1 MKTKGRSWKERI
13 CALLLALAMV
23 LTGMLPGST
32 ATAEAAWG
40 DPVDVEF
47 KAIDS
52 ATGSELTDLTVI
64 VKDSEEQEVGRIVFP
79 NEENINTV
87 SLTEGEE
94 YSFEAIKTG
103 YENASGEFTVES
115 EKMDPVKINMAM
127 SDIQIEQTGVI
138 QYIGDSCQMTVKNP
152 VAGAVYAWQSDNTE
166 AVVVNENGQVTAV
179 GSGSARITA
188 SYNGKV
194 SNSILVASARISTA
208 IGLELN
214 AVPDGNNDIESVT
227 CKVVGLPADATGT
240 IKFTVGQ
247 EIQYVDVVSGT
258 AEWTYYDQDALIG
271 DVTFVAEYSG
281 DWKYEGSSVPATLK
295 GLYRTYELIFTDKTN
310 SETTPRLFTNDME
323 ASEEGVSFNI
333 EVDADSE
340 KGRKL
345 SYFSS
350 NEDIVRVDEETGKAT
365 IVGNGAA
372 YITVK
377 AAQNGYYLP
386 SEKNYFIYSQK
397 VLDISETAIST
408 TPITERTYNGS
419 TEVKVAGSISQT
431 DLENLG
437 IYTGDLDTTKGL
449 SLEFTGDIEGKDV
462 KDTPYDKVTIKSIDK
477 ISGTTL
483 AGEEISLS
491 NRIECTNYEGTEL
504 GASIKVVKRTVYL
517 GTENFTIFYG
527 DNVRKA
533 LRNQEGMVYA
543 IDGELSGEDTGIVPG
558 DVVDMSAFRAT
569 VLLPIYNVDVHESI
583 IKPNMNSVQDTTN
596 YHFVASQNNETL
608 GDQYLGSLT
617 VISKKLTLKQI
628 LDSINLYVE
637 GGSLYTDENGNTW
650 ISGGT
655 LKASFKNSESSTDEA
670 DAISSYYDKI
680 ILTVGRRDYNLC
692 EEGFAAGD
700 NTVKIDGKLSLQT
713 NGWPPNSTPERSWS
727 FTVDQTDPDFVFGD
741 WAGKTKV
748 SDTLFSAITFNNYQN
763 TEYSIANVEWNDED
777 KADQATG
784 TETVKQ
790 SGVKDWKYYV
800 YKVDS
805 DEQLNEE
812 NIHKVIESA
821 DWIDTTE
828 DTDSIP
834 VVTGKNGQLD
844 SVQGNYVV
852 LVKITDNVNNTAVY
866 SSNGLILDVT
876 EPTVSIT
883 QEDGTPFVSDTY
895 YSDPISYKIA
905 LTDGNISS
913 GLERVEIRL
922 FVGDEEKECKKIQL
936 DEKYVDSSS
945 ETGYTL
951 DEIYDEET
959 GLNSYDIFGE
969 IKEEYCDSNNLRIEV
984 TAYDQA
990 WNADRPD
997 QNCVT
1002 VSQALKCDL
1011 TKPEITV
1018 SYNNDTDV
1026 KNGKYFKSDR
1036 VMTIKYKEKNFI
1048 ASGITFDVKAAA
1060 DLDSVTLVKDVTL
1073 DELSDYGIKV
1083 GEKIEDNQSDRTWET
1098 YDNKRINT
1106 LTLTF
1111 NKDNEYYIVPHCA
1124 DRAGNRED
1132 PDAVDYNIH
1141 KDVDKETAKI
1151 IKNEFVIDKTAPE
1164 ISVSYTDGVEFTPL
1178 TYQPAEGEGVYR
1190 TKAVRATVTI
1200 DEKNFWLENE
1210 NGEKEFNN
1218 QWNFDGTNGV
1228 NAKNENV
1235 DAVKSQDYL
1244 TTASENISSNWGSA
1258 NEIRTNSE
1266 FLFLTD
1272 ANYTFTF
1279 TYTDLA
1285 GNEAVYDPNY
1295 FTVDQT
1301 NPTGTINLDG
1311 DGEGAPDIPVWLESF
1326 LDVIS
1331 FNIFRNHDYEVKF
1344 DSEDETSGIKSI
1356 EYYKSRMPLA
1366 DENQVT
1372 SMNTWN
1378 LLGVQGTQAEKT
1390 GSFTVSPDEQFVV
1403 YAKLTDYAGHVTYLY
1418 PSRGAVAD
1426 NTKPVITITNL
1437 STPRNG
1443 IYKDDVT
1450 LHVDVTDPTNG
1461 NTYSG
1466 IESLW
1471 YEVTATGNVNE
1482 SETTTLMNNSNNR
1495 VQSHQNWSG
1504 NIVIPADRYNSN
1516 DVRVTVHAVDFS
1528 GNRYDSETVQLSID
1542 NTDPTI
1548 QVTYDLN
1555 SPLNE
1560 RYYNATRTATVTVTE
1575 RNFDESAVRFNI
1587 TNTDGTMPSIS
1598 GWSHSADSG
1607 VSDNATHTCYV
1618 TFAADGDYT
1627 LTLNTT
1633 DLAGNDSHYTQVDD
1647 FTIDQTDPTIQVSY
1661 DNNSDAENGY
1671 FNAERTATIT
1681 VNEHN
1686 FNAAEVNAVITAR
1699 LQGTGVSA
1707 PGLGSWSTRGDVHT
1721 TTVNFSADADYTF
1734 DIDYTDLAG
1743 NAAADYQGDT
1753 FTVDQTVPEVEFFD
1767 IVDKSANKDMV
1778 APGVSY
1784 SDINYS
1790 ENGVKLTLKG
1800 AKHDERELTGTRT
1813 GIANGESIKMDDF
1826 ARTKENDDLYTLTA
1840 AITDKAGNVTEQS
1853 VTFSVNRFG
1862 SVYVFSDDT
1871 EKLLDDYYAK
1881 EEQDLV
1887 VTEINVDTLVNNGIS
1902 YGRDG
1907 ELVNLEKGSDYTV
1920 RESGSDVSW
1929 KEYQY
1934 TIDKKNFEEEGHY
1947 TVTIDSED
1955 RATNVQNNK
1964 VKDSDIEFVIDKT
1977 APSVVITG
1985 VENGEQYRAD
1995 SRDMTVNVAD
2005 NMAMGTVDIYLGDG
2019 ITPDKSYKASEIER
2033 TGGALTYT
2041 IGNADEFQDVR
2052 AVARDAA
2059 GNEAETEGISVLVTS
2074 NLLIQYVNNTPLL
2087 VGSIIVVL
2095 LIAGGACWYFLIF
2108 KKKKNEQA
2116 K

>member
-596 YHFVASQNNETL
+596 YHFVASQDNETL
-608 GDQYLGSLT
+608 GEQYLGSLT

-828 DTDSIP
+828 TTDSIP

-883 QEDGTPFVSDTY
+883 QEDGTPFDPDTY
-895 YSDPISYKIA
+895 YKDDVSYKVTV
-905 LTDGNISS
+905 TDGNVTS

-922 FVGDEEKECKKIQL
+922 FDGED
-936 DEKYVDSSS
+936 
-945 ETGYTL
+945 
-951 DEIYDEET
+951 
-959 GLNSYDIFGE
+959 E
-969 IKEEYCDSNNLRIEV
+969 IKEEYREVQIDENYVDNSSSEGYTLTEIADELSSYTIEGTISKKYDSNNLRLVV

-990 WNADRPD
+990 WDKERPKENCLTEE
-997 QNCVT
+997 QNIKIDST
-1002 VSQALKCDL
+1002 A
-1011 TKPEITV
+1011 PIITV

-1026 KNGKYFKSDR
+1026 KNNKYFNSDR
-1036 VMTIKYKEKNFI
+1036 VMTLEYNERNFDVN
-1048 ASGITFDVKAAA
+1048 GITFDLKAAA
-1060 DLDSVTLVKDVTL
+1060 DLDSVALEEDVTL
-1073 DELSDYGIKV
+1073 DALSDYGIKV
-1083 GEKIEDNQSDRTWET
+1083 GEEIEDNQSDRTWET
-1098 YDNKRINT
+1098 YDNDRVNT

-1111 NKDNEYYIVPHCA
+1111 EKDNEYYIVPHCA
-1124 DRAGNRED
+1124 DKARNEAD
-1132 PDAVDYNIH
+1132 PEEVKYIIDENVDE
-1141 KDVDKETAKI
+1141 ETAET

-1164 ISVSYTDGVEFTPL
+1164 ISVSYTDGAEFTPL

-1686 FNAAEVNAVITAR
+1686 FNAAEVNAAITAR

-1753 FTVDQTVPEVEFFD
+1753 FTIDQTAPEVEFFD

-1778 APGVSY
+1778 APGVTY

-1790 ENGVKLTLKG
+1790 ENGVKLMLKG
-1800 AKHDERELTGTRT
+1800 AKHDEKELTGTRT

>member
-32 ATAEAAWG
+32 AKAEAAWG

-323 ASEEGVSFNI
+323 ASEKGVSFNI
-333 EVDADSE
+333 EVEADSE

-596 YHFVASQNNETL
+596 YHFVASQDNETL

-670 DAISSYYDKI
+670 DAISSYYDNI

-777 KADQATG
+777 KADQVTG
-784 TETVKQ
+784 TETVRQ

-812 NIHKVIESA
+812 NIHTVIESA

-828 DTDSIP
+828 TTDSIP

-883 QEDGTPFVSDTY
+883 QEDGTPFDPDTY
-895 YSDPISYKIA
+895 YKDDVSYKVTV
-905 LTDGNISS
+905 TDGNVTS

-922 FVGDEEKECKKIQL
+922 FDGEDEIKEEYREVQI
-936 DEKYVDSSS
+936 DENYVDSSS
-945 ETGYTL
+945 SEGYTL
-951 DEIYDEET
+951 TEIADE
-959 GLNSYDIFGE
+959 LSSYTIEGT
-969 IKEEYCDSNNLRIEV
+969 ISKKYDSNNLRLVV

-990 WNADRPD
+990 WDKERPKENCLTEE
-997 QNCVT
+997 QNIKIDST
-1002 VSQALKCDL
+1002 A
-1011 TKPEITV
+1011 PIITV

-1026 KNGKYFKSDR
+1026 KNNKYFNSDR
-1036 VMTIKYKEKNFI
+1036 VMTLEYNERNFDVN
-1048 ASGITFDVKAAA
+1048 GITFDLKAAA
-1060 DLDSVTLVKDVTL
+1060 DLDSVALEEDVTL
-1073 DELSDYGIKV
+1073 DALSDYGIKV
-1083 GEKIEDNQSDRTWET
+1083 GEEIEDNQSDRTWET
-1098 YDNKRINT
+1098 YDNDRVNT

-1111 NKDNEYYIVPHCA
+1111 EKDNEYYIVPHCA
-1124 DRAGNRED
+1124 DKARNEAD
-1132 PDAVDYNIH
+1132 PEEVKYIIDENVDE
-1141 KDVDKETAKI
+1141 ETAET

-1164 ISVSYTDGVEFTPL
+1164 ISVSYTDGAEFTPL

-1311 DGEGAPDIPVWLESF
+1311 DGEDAPDIPVWLESF

-2005 NMAMGTVDIYLGDG
+2005 NMAMGTVDVYRGDG

-2087 VGSIIVVL
+2087 VGSIIVIL

>member
-32 ATAEAAWG
+32 AKAEAAWG

-323 ASEEGVSFNI
+323 ASEKGVSFNI
-333 EVDADSE
+333 EVEADSE

-596 YHFVASQNNETL
+596 YHFVASQDNETL

-670 DAISSYYDKI
+670 DAISSYYDNI

-741 WAGKTKV
+741 WAGKAKV

-777 KADQATG
+777 KADQVTG
-784 TETVKQ
+784 TETVRQ

-812 NIHKVIESA
+812 NIHTVIESA

-828 DTDSIP
+828 TTDSIP

-883 QEDGTPFVSDTY
+883 QEDGTPFDPDTY
-895 YSDPISYKIA
+895 YKDDVSYKVTV
-905 LTDGNISS
+905 TDGNVTS

-922 FVGDEEKECKKIQL
+922 FDGEDEIKEEYREVQI
-936 DEKYVDSSS
+936 DENYVDSSS
-945 ETGYTL
+945 SEGYTL
-951 DEIYDEET
+951 TEIADE
-959 GLNSYDIFGE
+959 LSSYTIEGT
-969 IKEEYCDSNNLRIEV
+969 ISKKYDSNNLRLVV

-990 WNADRPD
+990 WDKERPKENCLTEE
-997 QNCVT
+997 QNIKIDST
-1002 VSQALKCDL
+1002 A
-1011 TKPEITV
+1011 PIITV

-1026 KNGKYFKSDR
+1026 KNNKYFNSDR
-1036 VMTIKYKEKNFI
+1036 VMTLEYNERNFDVN
-1048 ASGITFDVKAAA
+1048 GITFDLKAAA
-1060 DLDSVTLVKDVTL
+1060 DLDSVALEEDVTL
-1073 DELSDYGIKV
+1073 DALSDYGIKV
-1083 GEKIEDNQSDRTWET
+1083 GEEIEDNQSDRTWET
-1098 YDNKRINT
+1098 YDNDRVNT

-1111 NKDNEYYIVPHCA
+1111 EKDNEYYIVPHCA
-1124 DRAGNRED
+1124 DKARNEAD
-1132 PDAVDYNIH
+1132 PEEVKYIIDENVDE
-1141 KDVDKETAKI
+1141 ETAET

-1164 ISVSYTDGVEFTPL
+1164 ISVSYTDGAEFTPL

-1311 DGEGAPDIPVWLESF
+1311 DGEDAPDIPVWLESF

-2005 NMAMGTVDIYLGDG
+2005 NMAMGTVDVYRGDG

-2087 VGSIIVVL
+2087 VGSIIVIL

>member
-32 ATAEAAWG
+32 AKAEAAWG

-323 ASEEGVSFNI
+323 ASEKGVSFNI
-333 EVDADSE
+333 EVEADSE

-596 YHFVASQNNETL
+596 YHFVASQDNETL
-608 GDQYLGSLT
+608 GEQYLGSLT

-670 DAISSYYDKI
+670 DAISSYYDNI

-777 KADQATG
+777 KADQVTG
-784 TETVKQ
+784 TETVRQ

-812 NIHKVIESA
+812 NIHTVIESA

-828 DTDSIP
+828 TTDSIP

-883 QEDGTPFVSDTY
+883 QEDGTPFDPDTY
-895 YSDPISYKIA
+895 YKDDVSYKVTV
-905 LTDGNISS
+905 TDGNVTS

-922 FVGDEEKECKKIQL
+922 FDGEDEIKEEYREVQI
-936 DEKYVDSSS
+936 DENYVDSSS
-945 ETGYTL
+945 SEGYTL
-951 DEIYDEET
+951 TEIADE
-959 GLNSYDIFGE
+959 LSSYTIEGT
-969 IKEEYCDSNNLRIEV
+969 ISKKYDSNNLRLVV

-990 WNADRPD
+990 WDKERPKENCLTEE
-997 QNCVT
+997 QNIKIDST
-1002 VSQALKCDL
+1002 A
-1011 TKPEITV
+1011 PIITV

-1026 KNGKYFKSDR
+1026 KNNKYFNSDR
-1036 VMTIKYKEKNFI
+1036 VMTLEYNERNFDVN
-1048 ASGITFDVKAAA
+1048 GITFDLKAAA
-1060 DLDSVTLVKDVTL
+1060 DLDSVALEEDVTL
-1073 DELSDYGIKV
+1073 DALSDYGIKV
-1083 GEKIEDNQSDRTWET
+1083 GEEIEDNQSDRTWET
-1098 YDNKRINT
+1098 YDNDRVNT

-1111 NKDNEYYIVPHCA
+1111 EKDNEYYIVPHCA
-1124 DRAGNRED
+1124 DKARNEAD
-1132 PDAVDYNIH
+1132 PEEVKYIIDENVDE
-1141 KDVDKETAKI
+1141 ETAET

>member
-1 MKTKGRSWKERI
+1 MKTQGRSWKERI
-13 CALLLALAMV
+13 CALLLAMAMV
-23 LTGMLPGST
+23 LTGMLPGSA

-103 YENASGEFTVES
+103 YEKRTGKFTVES
-115 EKMDPVKINMAM
+115 EKMDPVKIDMAM

-152 VAGAVYAWQSDNTE
+152 VAGAAYAWQSDNTE
-166 AVVVNENGQVTAV
+166 AIVVNENGLVTAV
-179 GSGSARITA
+179 GSGVARITA

-194 SNSILVASARISTA
+194 SNSIQVASARISTA
-208 IGLELN
+208 ISLDLN

-227 CKVVGLPADATGT
+227 CTVVGLPADATGT

-247 EIQYVDVVSGT
+247 EIQYVDIVSGT
-258 AEWTYYDQDALIG
+258 AEWTYRDKDALIG
-271 DVTFVAEYSG
+271 DVTFVAEYTG

-333 EVDADSE
+333 EVEADSE

-386 SEKNYFIYSQK
+386 SEKNYYIYSQK

-419 TEVKVAGSISQT
+419 TEVKVTGSISQT

-449 SLEFTGDIEGKDV
+449 SLELTGDIEGKDV
-462 KDTPYDKVTIKSIDK
+462 KDTPYDKVTVKSIDK

-491 NRIECTNYEGTEL
+491 SRVECTNYEGTEL
-504 GASIKVVKRTVYL
+504 GASINVVKRTVYL
-517 GTENFTIFYG
+517 GTEDFTIFYG
-527 DNVRKA
+527 DNVKKA

-543 IDGELSGEDTGIVPG
+543 IGGELTGENTGIVPG
-558 DVVDMSAFRAT
+558 DIVDMSAFRAT
-569 VLLPIYNVDVHESI
+569 VSWPIYNVDVHESI

-596 YHFVASQNNETL
+596 YHFVASQDNEAL

-617 VISKKLTLKQI
+617 VISKELTLKQI

-637 GGSLYTDENGNTW
+637 GGSLYTDEKGNTW
-650 ISGGT
+650 ISDGT
-655 LKASFKNSESSTDEA
+655 LKASFKTSESSTDEA
-670 DAISSYYDKI
+670 DVISSYYDKI

-692 EEGFAAGD
+692 EEGFTAGD

-713 NGWPPNSTPERSWS
+713 NGWPPNSTKERSWS

-748 SDTLFSAITFNNYQN
+748 SDTWFSAITFNNYQN
-763 TEYSIANVEWNDED
+763 TEYSIENVEWNDED
-777 KADQATG
+777 KADQVTG
-784 TETVKQ
+784 TETVRQ

-812 NIHKVIESA
+812 NIHTVIESA

-828 DTDSIP
+828 TTDSIP

-883 QEDGTPFVSDTY
+883 QEDGMPFDPDTY
-895 YSDPISYKIA
+895 YKDDVSYKVTV
-905 LTDGNISS
+905 TDGNVTS

-922 FVGDEEKECKKIQL
+922 FDGEDEIKEEYREVQI
-936 DEKYVDSSS
+936 DENYVDSSS
-945 ETGYTL
+945 SEGYTL
-951 DEIYDEET
+951 TEIADE
-959 GLNSYDIFGE
+959 LSSYTIEGT
-969 IKEEYCDSNNLRIEV
+969 ISKKYDSNNLRLVV

-990 WNADRPD
+990 WDKERPKENCLTEE
-997 QNCVT
+997 QNIKIDST
-1002 VSQALKCDL
+1002 A
-1011 TKPEITV
+1011 PIITV

-1026 KNGKYFKSDR
+1026 KNNKYFNSDR
-1036 VMTIKYKEKNFI
+1036 VMTLEYNERNFDVN
-1048 ASGITFDVKAAA
+1048 GITFDLKAAA
-1060 DLDSVTLVKDVTL
+1060 DLDSVALEEDVTL
-1073 DELSDYGIKV
+1073 DALSDYGIKV
-1083 GEKIEDNQSDRTWET
+1083 GEEIEDNQSDRTWET
-1098 YDNKRINT
+1098 YDNDRVNT

-1111 NKDNEYYIVPHCA
+1111 EKDNEYYIVPHCA
-1124 DRAGNRED
+1124 DKARNEAD
-1132 PDAVDYNIH
+1132 PEEVKYIIDENVDE
-1141 KDVDKETAKI
+1141 ETAET

-1164 ISVSYTDGVEFTPL
+1164 ISVSYTDGAEFTPL

-1272 ANYTFTF
+1272 ANYTFAF

-1331 FNIFRNHDYEVKF
+1331 FNI
-1344 DSEDETSGIKSI
+1344 
-1356 EYYKSRMPLA
+1356 
-1366 DENQVT
+1366 Q
-1372 SMNTWN
+1372 
-1378 LLGVQGTQAEKT
+1378 
-1390 GSFTVSPDEQFVV
+1390 
-1403 YAKLTDYAGHVTYLY
+1403 
-1418 PSRGAVAD
+1418 
-1426 NTKPVITITNL
+1426 
-1437 STPRNG
+1437 
-1443 IYKDDVT
+1443 
-1450 LHVDVTDPTNG
+1450 
-1461 NTYSG
+1461 
-1466 IESLW
+1466 
-1471 YEVTATGNVNE
+1471 
-1482 SETTTLMNNSNNR
+1482 
-1495 VQSHQNWSG
+1495 
-1504 NIVIPADRYNSN
+1504 
-1516 DVRVTVHAVDFS
+1516 
-1528 GNRYDSETVQLSID
+1528 
-1542 NTDPTI
+1542 
-1548 QVTYDLN
+1548 
-1555 SPLNE
+1555 
-1560 RYYNATRTATVTVTE
+1560 
-1575 RNFDESAVRFNI
+1575 
-1587 TNTDGTMPSIS
+1587 
-1598 GWSHSADSG
+1598 
-1607 VSDNATHTCYV
+1607 
-1618 TFAADGDYT
+1618 
-1627 LTLNTT
+1627 
-1633 DLAGNDSHYTQVDD
+1633 NDSSHCM
-1647 FTIDQTDPTIQVSY
+1647 I
-1661 DNNSDAENGY
+1661 
-1671 FNAERTATIT
+1671 
-1681 VNEHN
+1681 
-1686 FNAAEVNAVITAR
+1686 
-1699 LQGTGVSA
+1699 
-1707 PGLGSWSTRGDVHT
+1707 
-1721 TTVNFSADADYTF
+1721 
-1734 DIDYTDLAG
+1734 
-1743 NAAADYQGDT
+1743 
-1753 FTVDQTVPEVEFFD
+1753 
-1767 IVDKSANKDMV
+1767 
-1778 APGVSY
+1778 
-1784 SDINYS
+1784 
-1790 ENGVKLTLKG
+1790 
-1800 AKHDERELTGTRT
+1800 
-1813 GIANGESIKMDDF
+1813 
-1826 ARTKENDDLYTLTA
+1826 
-1840 AITDKAGNVTEQS
+1840 QS
-1853 VTFSVNRFG
+1853 V
-1862 SVYVFSDDT
+1862 
-1871 EKLLDDYYAK
+1871 
-1881 EEQDLV
+1881 
-1887 VTEINVDTLVNNGIS
+1887 INVMK
-1902 YGRDG
+1902 R
-1907 ELVNLEKGSDYTV
+1907 
-1920 RESGSDVSW
+1920 
-1929 KEYQY
+1929 
-1934 TIDKKNFEEEGHY
+1934 
-1947 TVTIDSED
+1947 
-1955 RATNVQNNK
+1955 
-1964 VKDSDIEFVIDKT
+1964 
-1977 APSVVITG
+1977 
-1985 VENGEQYRAD
+1985 
-1995 SRDMTVNVAD
+1995 SR
-2005 NMAMGTVDIYLGDG
+2005 
-2019 ITPDKSYKASEIER
+2019 
-2033 TGGALTYT
+2033 
-2041 IGNADEFQDVR
+2041 
-2052 AVARDAA
+2052 
-2059 GNEAETEGISVLVTS
+2059 
-2074 NLLIQYVNNTPLL
+2074 
-2087 VGSIIVVL
+2087 
-2095 LIAGGACWYFLIF
+2095 
-2108 KKKKNEQA
+2108 
-2116 K
+2116 

>member
-1 MKTKGRSWKERI
+1 MR
-13 CALLLALAMV
+13 
-23 LTGMLPGST
+23 
-32 ATAEAAWG
+32 
-40 DPVDVEF
+40 
-47 KAIDS
+47 
-52 ATGSELTDLTVI
+52 
-64 VKDSEEQEVGRIVFP
+64 
-79 NEENINTV
+79 
-87 SLTEGEE
+87 
-94 YSFEAIKTG
+94 
-103 YENASGEFTVES
+103 
-115 EKMDPVKINMAM
+115 
-127 SDIQIEQTGVI
+127 
-138 QYIGDSCQMTVKNP
+138 
-152 VAGAVYAWQSDNTE
+152 
-166 AVVVNENGQVTAV
+166 ENGT
-179 GSGSARITA
+179 
-188 SYNGKV
+188 
-194 SNSILVASARISTA
+194 
-208 IGLELN
+208 LE
-214 AVPDGNNDIESVT
+214 I
-227 CKVVGLPADATGT
+227 ADMP
-240 IKFTVGQ
+240 
-247 EIQYVDVVSGT
+247 EP
-258 AEWTYYDQDALIG
+258 
-271 DVTFVAEYSG
+271 EYRS
-281 DWKYEGSSVPATLK
+281 
-295 GLYRTYELIFTDKTN
+295 R
-310 SETTPRLFTNDME
+310 TTPRLFTNDME

-333 EVDADSE
+333 EVEADSE

-386 SEKNYFIYSQK
+386 SEKNYYIYSQK
-397 VLDISETAIST
+397 ALDISETAIST

-419 TEVKVAGSISQT
+419 TEVKVTGSISQT

-449 SLEFTGDIEGKDV
+449 SLELTGDIEGKDV
-462 KDTPYDKVTIKSIDK
+462 KDTPYDKVTVKSIDK

-491 NRIECTNYEGTEL
+491 SRVECTNYEGTEL
-504 GASIKVVKRTVYL
+504 GASINVVKRTVYL
-517 GTENFTIFYG
+517 GTEDFTIFYG
-527 DNVRKA
+527 DNVKKA

-543 IDGELSGEDTGIVPG
+543 IGGELTGENTGIVPG
-558 DVVDMSAFRAT
+558 DIVDMSAFRAT
-569 VLLPIYNVDVHESI
+569 VSWPIYNVDVHESI

-596 YHFVASQNNETL
+596 YHFVASQDNEAL
-608 GDQYLGSLT
+608 GDQYLGNLT
-617 VISKKLTLKQI
+617 VISKELTLKQI

-637 GGSLYTDENGNTW
+637 GGSLYTDEKGNTW
-650 ISGGT
+650 ISDGT
-655 LKASFKNSESSTDEA
+655 LKASFKTSESSTDEA
-670 DAISSYYDKI
+670 DVISSYYDKI

-692 EEGFAAGD
+692 EEGFTAGD

-713 NGWPPNSTPERSWS
+713 NGWPPNSTKERSWS

-748 SDTLFSAITFNNYQN
+748 SDTWFSAITFNNYQN
-763 TEYSIANVEWNDED
+763 TEYAIENVEWNDED
-777 KADQATG
+777 KADQVTG

-812 NIHKVIESA
+812 NIHTVIESA

-883 QEDGTPFVSDTY
+883 QEDGTPFDPDTY
-895 YSDPISYKIA
+895 YKDDVSYKVTV
-905 LTDGNISS
+905 TDGNVTS

-922 FVGDEEKECKKIQL
+922 FDGEDEIKEEYREVQI
-936 DEKYVDSSS
+936 DENYVDSSS
-945 ETGYTL
+945 SEGYTL
-951 DEIYDEET
+951 TEIADE
-959 GLNSYDIFGE
+959 LSSYTIEGT
-969 IKEEYCDSNNLRIEV
+969 ISKKYDSNNLRLVV

-990 WNADRPD
+990 WDKERPKENCLTEE
-997 QNCVT
+997 QNIKIDST
-1002 VSQALKCDL
+1002 A
-1011 TKPEITV
+1011 PIITV

-1026 KNGKYFKSDR
+1026 KNNKYFNSDR
-1036 VMTIKYKEKNFI
+1036 VMTLEYNERNFDVN
-1048 ASGITFDVKAAA
+1048 GITFDLKAAA
-1060 DLDSVTLVKDVTL
+1060 DLDSVALEEDVTL
-1073 DELSDYGIKV
+1073 DALSDYGIKV
-1083 GEKIEDNQSDRTWET
+1083 GEEIEDNQSDRTWET
-1098 YDNKRINT
+1098 YDNDRVNT

-1111 NKDNEYYIVPHCA
+1111 EKDNEYYIVPHCA
-1124 DRAGNRED
+1124 DKARNEAD
-1132 PDAVDYNIH
+1132 PEEVKYIIDENVDE
-1141 KDVDKETAKI
+1141 ETAET

-1164 ISVSYTDGVEFTPL
+1164 ISVSYTDGAEFTPL

-1258 NEIRTNSE
+1258 NAIRTNSE

-1450 LHVDVTDPTNG
+1450 LHVEVTDPTNG

-1471 YEVTATGNVNE
+1471 YEVAATGNVNDG
-1482 SETTTLMNNSNNR
+1482 ETTWLMDNSDNR

-1504 NIVIPADRYNSN
+1504 NIVIPADKYNSN
-1516 DVRVTVHAVDFS
+1516 DVRVTVHAVDFA
-1528 GNRYDSETVQLSID
+1528 GNPYDSETVQLSID

-1686 FNAAEVNAVITAR
+1686 FNAAEVNAAITAR

-1753 FTVDQTVPEVEFFD
+1753 FTIDQTVPEVEFFD

-1778 APGVSY
+1778 APGVTY

-1800 AKHDERELTGTRT
+1800 AKHDEKELTGTRT

-1929 KEYQY
+1929 KEYLY
-1934 TIDKKNFEEEGHY
+1934 SNHRFRRPRDK
-1947 TVTIDSED
+1947 
-1955 RATNVQNNK
+1955 
-1964 VKDSDIEFVIDKT
+1964 
-1977 APSVVITG
+1977 
-1985 VENGEQYRAD
+1985 
-1995 SRDMTVNVAD
+1995 
-2005 NMAMGTVDIYLGDG
+2005 
-2019 ITPDKSYKASEIER
+2019 R
-2033 TGGALTYT
+2033 T
-2041 IGNADEFQDVR
+2041 E
-2052 AVARDAA
+2052 
-2059 GNEAETEGISVLVTS
+2059 
-2074 NLLIQYVNNTPLL
+2074 
-2087 VGSIIVVL
+2087 
-2095 LIAGGACWYFLIF
+2095 
-2108 KKKKNEQA
+2108 
-2116 K
+2116 

>member
-32 ATAEAAWG
+32 AKAEAAWG

-596 YHFVASQNNETL
+596 YHFVASQDNETL

-883 QEDGTPFVSDTY
+883 QEDGTPFDPDTY
-895 YSDPISYKIA
+895 YKDDVSYKVTV
-905 LTDGNISS
+905 TDGNVTS

-922 FVGDEEKECKKIQL
+922 FDGEDEIKEEYREVQI
-936 DEKYVDSSS
+936 DENYVDSSS
-945 ETGYTL
+945 SEGYTL
-951 DEIYDEET
+951 TEIADE
-959 GLNSYDIFGE
+959 LSSYTIEGT
-969 IKEEYCDSNNLRIEV
+969 ISKKYDSNNLRLVV

-990 WNADRPD
+990 WDKERPKENCLTEE
-997 QNCVT
+997 QNIKIDST
-1002 VSQALKCDL
+1002 A
-1011 TKPEITV
+1011 PIITV

-1026 KNGKYFKSDR
+1026 KNNKYFNSDR
-1036 VMTIKYKEKNFI
+1036 VMTLEYNERNFDVN
-1048 ASGITFDVKAAA
+1048 GITFDLKAAA
-1060 DLDSVTLVKDVTL
+1060 DLDSVALEEDVTL
-1073 DELSDYGIKV
+1073 DALSDYGIKV
-1083 GEKIEDNQSDRTWET
+1083 GEEIEDNQSDRTWET
-1098 YDNKRINT
+1098 YDNDRVNT

-1111 NKDNEYYIVPHCA
+1111 EKDNEYYIVPHCA
-1124 DRAGNRED
+1124 DKARNEAD
-1132 PDAVDYNIH
+1132 PEEVKYIIDENVDE
-1141 KDVDKETAKI
+1141 ETAET

-1164 ISVSYTDGVEFTPL
+1164 ISVSYTDGAEFTPL

-1311 DGEGAPDIPVWLESF
+1311 DGEDAPDIPVWLESF

-2005 NMAMGTVDIYLGDG
+2005 NMAMGTVDVYCGDG

-2087 VGSIIVVL
+2087 VGSIIVIL

>member
-32 ATAEAAWG
+32 AKAEAAWG

-323 ASEEGVSFNI
+323 ASEKGVSFNI
-333 EVDADSE
+333 EVEADSE

-596 YHFVASQNNETL
+596 YHFVASQDNETL

-741 WAGKTKV
+741 WAGKAKV

-777 KADQATG
+777 KADQVTG
-784 TETVKQ
+784 TETVRQ

-812 NIHKVIESA
+812 NIHTVIESA

-828 DTDSIP
+828 TTDSIP

-883 QEDGTPFVSDTY
+883 QEDGTPFDPDTY
-895 YSDPISYKIA
+895 YKDDVSYKVTV
-905 LTDGNISS
+905 TDGNVTS

-922 FVGDEEKECKKIQL
+922 FDGEDEIKEEYREVQI
-936 DEKYVDSSS
+936 DENYVDSSS
-945 ETGYTL
+945 SEGYTL
-951 DEIYDEET
+951 TEIADE
-959 GLNSYDIFGE
+959 LSSYTIEGT
-969 IKEEYCDSNNLRIEV
+969 ISKKYDSNNLRLVV

-990 WNADRPD
+990 WDKERPKENCLTEE
-997 QNCVT
+997 QNIKIDST
-1002 VSQALKCDL
+1002 A
-1011 TKPEITV
+1011 PIITV

-1026 KNGKYFKSDR
+1026 KNNKYFNSDR
-1036 VMTIKYKEKNFI
+1036 VMTLEYNERNFDVN
-1048 ASGITFDVKAAA
+1048 GITFDLKAAA
-1060 DLDSVTLVKDVTL
+1060 DLDSVALEEDVTL
-1073 DELSDYGIKV
+1073 DALSDYGIKV
-1083 GEKIEDNQSDRTWET
+1083 GEEIEDNQSDRTWET
-1098 YDNKRINT
+1098 YDNDRVNT

-1111 NKDNEYYIVPHCA
+1111 EKDNEYYIVPHCA
-1124 DRAGNRED
+1124 DKARNEAD
-1132 PDAVDYNIH
+1132 PEEVKYIIDENVDE
-1141 KDVDKETAKI
+1141 ETAET

-1164 ISVSYTDGVEFTPL
+1164 ISVSYTDGAEFTPL

-1311 DGEGAPDIPVWLESF
+1311 DGEDAPDIPVWLESF

-2005 NMAMGTVDIYLGDG
+2005 NMAMGTVDVYRGDG

-2087 VGSIIVVL
+2087 VGSIIVIL

>member
-1 MKTKGRSWKERI
+1 
-13 CALLLALAMV
+13 
-23 LTGMLPGST
+23 
-32 ATAEAAWG
+32 
-40 DPVDVEF
+40 
-47 KAIDS
+47 
-52 ATGSELTDLTVI
+52 
-64 VKDSEEQEVGRIVFP
+64 
-79 NEENINTV
+79 
-87 SLTEGEE
+87 
-94 YSFEAIKTG
+94 
-103 YENASGEFTVES
+103 
-115 EKMDPVKINMAM
+115 MDPVKIDMAM

-152 VAGAVYAWQSDNTE
+152 VAGAAYAWQSDNTE
-166 AVVVNENGQVTAV
+166 AIVVNENGLVTAV
-179 GSGSARITA
+179 GSGVARITA

-194 SNSILVASARISTA
+194 SNSIQVASARISTA
-208 IGLELN
+208 ISLDLN

-227 CKVVGLPADATGT
+227 CTVVGLPADATGT

-247 EIQYVDVVSGT
+247 EIQYVDIVSGT
-258 AEWTYYDQDALIG
+258 AEWTYRDKDALIG
-271 DVTFVAEYSG
+271 DVTFVAEYTG

-333 EVDADSE
+333 EVEADSE

-386 SEKNYFIYSQK
+386 SEKNYYIYSQK
-397 VLDISETAIST
+397 ALDISETAIST

-419 TEVKVAGSISQT
+419 TEVKVTGSISQT

-449 SLEFTGDIEGKDV
+449 SLELTGDIEGKDV
-462 KDTPYDKVTIKSIDK
+462 KDTPYDKVTVKSIDK

-491 NRIECTNYEGTEL
+491 SRVECTNYEGTEL
-504 GASIKVVKRTVYL
+504 GASINVVKRTVYL
-517 GTENFTIFYG
+517 GTEDFTIFYG
-527 DNVRKA
+527 DNVKKA

-543 IDGELSGEDTGIVPG
+543 IGGELTGENTGIVPG
-558 DVVDMSAFRAT
+558 DIVDMSAFRAT
-569 VLLPIYNVDVHESI
+569 VSWPIYNVDVHESI

-596 YHFVASQNNETL
+596 YHFVASQDNEAL

-617 VISKKLTLKQI
+617 VISKELTLKQI

-637 GGSLYTDENGNTW
+637 GGSLYTDEKGNTW
-650 ISGGT
+650 ISDGT
-655 LKASFKNSESSTDEA
+655 LKASFKTSESSTDEA
-670 DAISSYYDKI
+670 DVISSYYDKI

-692 EEGFAAGD
+692 EEGFTAGD

-713 NGWPPNSTPERSWS
+713 NGWPPNSTKERSWS

-748 SDTLFSAITFNNYQN
+748 SDTWFSAITFNNYQN
-763 TEYSIANVEWNDED
+763 TEYAIENVEWNDED
-777 KADQATG
+777 KADQVTG
-784 TETVKQ
+784 TETVRQ

-812 NIHKVIESA
+812 NIHTVIESA

-828 DTDSIP
+828 TTDSIP

-883 QEDGTPFVSDTY
+883 QEDGTPFDPDTY
-895 YSDPISYKIA
+895 YKDDVSYKVTV
-905 LTDGNISS
+905 TDGNVTS

-922 FVGDEEKECKKIQL
+922 FDGEDEIKEEYREVQI
-936 DEKYVDSSS
+936 DENYVDSSS
-945 ETGYTL
+945 SEGYTL
-951 DEIYDEET
+951 TEIADE
-959 GLNSYDIFGE
+959 LSSYTIEGT
-969 IKEEYCDSNNLRIEV
+969 ISKKYDSNNLRLVV

-990 WNADRPD
+990 WDKERPKENCLTEE
-997 QNCVT
+997 QNIKIDST
-1002 VSQALKCDL
+1002 A
-1011 TKPEITV
+1011 PIITV

-1026 KNGKYFKSDR
+1026 KNNKYFNSDR
-1036 VMTIKYKEKNFI
+1036 VMTLEYNERNFDVN
-1048 ASGITFDVKAAA
+1048 GITFDLKAAA
-1060 DLDSVTLVKDVTL
+1060 DLDSVALEEDVTL
-1073 DELSDYGIKV
+1073 DALSDYGIKV
-1083 GEKIEDNQSDRTWET
+1083 GEEIEDNQSDRTWET
-1098 YDNKRINT
+1098 YDNDRVNT

-1111 NKDNEYYIVPHCA
+1111 EKDNEYYIVPHCA
-1124 DRAGNRED
+1124 DKARNEAD
-1132 PDAVDYNIH
+1132 PEEVKYIIDENVDE
-1141 KDVDKETAKI
+1141 ETAET

-1164 ISVSYTDGVEFTPL
+1164 ISVSYTDGAEFTPL

-1272 ANYTFTF
+1272 ANYTFAF

-1443 IYKDDVT
+1443 IFRDDVT
-1450 LHVDVTDPTNG
+1450 LHVEVTDPTNG

-1471 YEVTATGNVNE
+1471 YEVAATGNVNDG
-1482 SETTTLMNNSNNR
+1482 ETTWLMDNSDNR

-1504 NIVIPADRYNSN
+1504 NIVIPAD
-1516 DVRVTVHAVDFS
+1516 T
-1528 GNRYDSETVQLSID
+1528 
-1542 NTDPTI
+1542 
-1548 QVTYDLN
+1548 
-1555 SPLNE
+1555 LNE

-1686 FNAAEVNAVITAR
+1686 FNAAEVNAAITAR

-1778 APGVSY
+1778 APGVTY

-1790 ENGVKLTLKG
+1790 ENGVKLMLKG
-1800 AKHDERELTGTRT
+1800 AKHDEKELTGTRT

>member
-32 ATAEAAWG
+32 AKAEAAWG

-323 ASEEGVSFNI
+323 ASEKGVSFNI
-333 EVDADSE
+333 EVEADSE

-543 IDGELSGEDTGIVPG
+543 IDGELSGEDTGIVPE

-596 YHFVASQNNETL
+596 YHFVASQDNETL

-670 DAISSYYDKI
+670 DVISSYYDKI

-883 QEDGTPFVSDTY
+883 QEDGTPFDPDTY
-895 YSDPISYKIA
+895 YKDDVSYKVTV
-905 LTDGNISS
+905 TDGNVTS

-922 FVGDEEKECKKIQL
+922 FDGEDEIKEEYREVQI
-936 DEKYVDSSS
+936 DENYVDSSS
-945 ETGYTL
+945 SEGYTL
-951 DEIYDEET
+951 TEIADE
-959 GLNSYDIFGE
+959 LSSYTIEGT
-969 IKEEYCDSNNLRIEV
+969 ISKKYDSNNLRLVV

-990 WNADRPD
+990 WDKERPKENCLTEE
-997 QNCVT
+997 QNIKIDST
-1002 VSQALKCDL
+1002 A
-1011 TKPEITV
+1011 PIITV

-1026 KNGKYFKSDR
+1026 KNNKYFNSDR
-1036 VMTIKYKEKNFI
+1036 VMTLEYNERNFDVN
-1048 ASGITFDVKAAA
+1048 GITFDLKAAA
-1060 DLDSVTLVKDVTL
+1060 DLDSVALEEDVTL
-1073 DELSDYGIKV
+1073 DALSDYGIKV
-1083 GEKIEDNQSDRTWET
+1083 GEEIEDNQSDRTWET
-1098 YDNKRINT
+1098 YDNDRVNT

-1111 NKDNEYYIVPHCA
+1111 EKDNEYYIVPHCA
-1124 DRAGNRED
+1124 DKARNEADPED
-1132 PDAVDYNIH
+1132 VKYIIDENVDE
-1141 KDVDKETAKI
+1141 ETAET

-1164 ISVSYTDGVEFTPL
+1164 ISVSYTDGAEFTPL

-1311 DGEGAPDIPVWLESF
+1311 DGEDAPDIPVWLEGF

-1887 VTEINVDTLVNNGIS
+1887 VTEINVDTLVNNGIF